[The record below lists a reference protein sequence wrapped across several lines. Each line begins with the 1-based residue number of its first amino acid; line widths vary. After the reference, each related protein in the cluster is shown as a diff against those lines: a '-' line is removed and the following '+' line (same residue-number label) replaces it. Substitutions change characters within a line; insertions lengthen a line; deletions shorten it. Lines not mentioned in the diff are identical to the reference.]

1 MEKLL
6 SLREDSLY
14 WVRRGNYTVQE
25 GLTMSL
31 VKLVEKLIYLLC
43 VLTYSHTKLQKW
55 DDTIAQIY
63 LENGWKVAK
72 FPYFQNRQLNTVKT
86 FMKHGIQICIRCPYS
101 HVFAESGQQITTDPQ
116 YPEKLTLFGP
126 IQKIHWNTSYY
137 IFCPNFNETKLQA
150 FLVTNTGLGLT
161 NPIIHQ
167 LNYIPDTYK
176 IQPDIILNFHGEHL
190 KGITNEFP
198 PYIINPCRKT
208 VECSSNEPLRG
219 LYIDY
224 ITMLANL
231 LNFTFSIDLN
241 SDWGIV
247 PTPVAE
253 NHTWTGVLGGIINNQ
268 YDFRYV
274 RHDMIFAYARYD
286 VILYVIFN

>member
-1 MEKLL
+1 
-6 SLREDSLY
+6 
-14 WVRRGNYTVQE
+14 
-25 GLTMSL
+25 MSL

-55 DDTIAQIY
+55 DDTLAQIY

-101 HVFAESGQQITTDPQ
+101 HVFAESGQQITKDPQ

-137 IFCPNFNETKLQA
+137 IFCPNFNETKLKA

-167 LNYIPDTYK
+167 LNYIADTYK
-176 IQPDIILNFHGEHL
+176 IQPDIILNFNGEHL

-198 PYIINPCRKT
+198 PYIIK
-208 VECSSNEPLRG
+208 EKSIEYSSNEGPLRG

-224 ITMLANL
+224 ITMLADL
-231 LNFTFSIDLN
+231 LNFTFSIETN
-241 SDWGIV
+241 TDWGIV
-247 PTPVAE
+247 SKPIQRHE
-253 NHTWTGVLGGIINNQ
+253 YKGVLGGIINNH
-268 YDFRYV
+268 YDFR
-274 RHDMIFAYARYD
+274 
-286 VILYVIFN
+286 